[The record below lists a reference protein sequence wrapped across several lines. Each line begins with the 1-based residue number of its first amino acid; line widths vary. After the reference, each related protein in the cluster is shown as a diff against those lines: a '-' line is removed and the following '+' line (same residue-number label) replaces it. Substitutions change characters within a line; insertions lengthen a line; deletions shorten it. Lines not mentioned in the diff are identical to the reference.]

1 MECLTRGLPV
11 ITGKWNPNG
20 MEADAAP
27 AGATGGAA
35 VDNDDETD
43 CALCIAGTYN
53 EDEGSFDPADCLVC
67 EVGKYVEGT
76 GHKWESDCLECAEG
90 KHNEK
95 GVEAPPTCTETA
107 VTSVPA
113 DRDLCADV
121 TGSDLTTDA
130 TACEA
135 ALTSASDDAGTTACT
150 YDTHATDGSGN
161 NEETDCID
169 CAKGRFVGRRAGRL
183 RALREGRVH

>member
-1 MECLTRGLPV
+1 MESLTLGSDNDNDCKACA
-11 ITGKWNPNG
+11 TGKWNPNG

-90 KHNEK
+90 KYNEK

-107 VTSVPA
+107 VLSVPA
-113 DRDLCADV
+113 DRALCAAV
-121 TGSDLTTDA
+121 TGAALTTDA

-135 ALTSASDDAGTTACT
+135 VLTSASDDAAAKACT
-150 YDTHATDGSGN
+150 YARPHSPATTGSAPN
-161 NEETDCID
+161 QT
-169 CAKGRFVGRRAGRL
+169 KL
-183 RALREGRVH
+183 R